1 MNSEWSIVNRV
12 FLFTKT
18 GNNKFKNSTIMIR
31 CVLIDDESNSLE
43 MMEWLLKTYCP
54 QVQIEA
60 MCNAAAKGIEAINKY
75 KPDLVFLDIE
85 MPHMNGFDMLEQFD
99 KLSFDVV
106 FCTAY
111 DQFAIKA
118 FKYSALNY
126 LLKPVDPEDLKE
138 TIRRIEEKKTTPSKE
153 QVELLFQNIK
163 QVSKP
168 STQRIALTTGDG
180 MIFVLTQ
187 DILYCQ
193 AESNYTSVVLAGGK
207 KILVSKVLKEID
219 ETLSGHDFFR
229 IHNSYLINLN
239 HIKKYARGED
249 GYIVMDDGANIS
261 ISRSKRQEFMDQ
273 FSKF

>member
-1 MNSEWSIVNRV
+1 
-12 FLFTKT
+12 
-18 GNNKFKNSTIMIR
+18 MIR

-54 QVQIEA
+54 QVKIEA
-60 MCNAAAKGIEAINKY
+60 MCNAASKGIEAINQF
-75 KPDLVFLDIE
+75 KPDVVFLDIE

-99 KLSFDVV
+99 KLTFDVV

-138 TIRRIEEKKTTPSKE
+138 TIRRIEEKKASPSKE
-153 QVELLFQNIK
+153 QIELLFQNIR
-163 QVSKP
+163 QSSKP
-168 STQRIALTTGDG
+168 APQRIALTSGDG
-180 MIFVLTQ
+180 MIFVPTQ

-193 AESNYTSVVLAGGK
+193 AESNYTSVVLTGGK

-219 ETLSGHDFFR
+219 ETLSGPDFFR
-229 IHNSYLINLN
+229 VHNSYLINLN
-239 HIKKYARGED
+239 HIKKYVRGEG
-249 GYIVMDDGANIS
+249 GYIIMDDGANIS
-261 ISRSKRQEFMDQ
+261 ISRNKRQEFMEQ

>member
-1 MNSEWSIVNRV
+1 
-12 FLFTKT
+12 
-18 GNNKFKNSTIMIR
+18 MIR

-54 QVQIEA
+54 QVKIEA
-60 MCNAAAKGIEAINKY
+60 MCNAASKGIEAINKY

-138 TIRRIEEKKTTPSKE
+138 TIRRIEERKTTPSKE

-163 QVSKP
+163 QATKP
-168 STQRIALTTGDG
+168 TTQRIALTTGDG
-180 MIFVLTQ
+180 MIFVPTQ
-187 DILYCQ
+187 DILYCT
-193 AESNYTSVVLAGGK
+193 AESNYTSVVLTGGK
-207 KILVSKVLKEID
+207 KVLVSKVLKEID
-219 ETLSGHDFFR
+219 ETLSGADFFR
-229 IHNSYLINLN
+229 VHNSYLINLN
-239 HIKKYARGED
+239 HIKKYVRGEG
-249 GYIVMDDGANIS
+249 GYIIMDDGANIS